1 MLRGG
6 SVLEMAAYLLL
17 FTLQLL
23 FGLIRPSLLQNISA
37 DLISVSPGANITLL
51 CNITNYSAI
60 SWYQMISAESR
71 RIISA
76 RQSSL
81 NKHFYV
87 DYNVDESH
95 FYLTESSS
103 SVSLVI
109 IGVRETD
116 LGFYYCG
123 GRNDETHIQFGKL
136 IRLNF
141 TGGSNNGS
149 SSEASDSQP
158 PARNVNDWIRN
169 VIVMCVCF
177 VSVLITICMCVFCSR
192 VLGKLTSCSFFSHTT
207 DSTDKNESI
216 HYASVQHKRRSRTS
230 ATKNTSDLDSVIYAS
245 VASQPQRH

>member
-1 MLRGG
+1 MSKCKITCKKCIKFYSRREGQDVGAEPVKVEGLKVSVHRFRGG
-6 SVLEMAAYLLL
+6 SVLEMAKYFLL

-51 CNITNYSAI
+51 CNITNYSQK
-60 SWYQMISAESR
+60 SWYQMISAGLR
-71 RIISA
+71 QIISA

-81 NKHFYV
+81 NKHFHSE
-87 DYNVDESH
+87 YNVDKSH
-95 FYLTESSS
+95 FDVTESS
-103 SVSLVI
+103 SLVI

-141 TGGSNNGS
+141 TGGSNNES

-158 PARNVNDWIRN
+158 PARNGTCWITN
-169 VIVMCVCF
+169 LILICVCSI
-177 VSVLITICMCVFCSR
+177 SVLIICMCVFCSR
-192 VLGKLTSCSFFSHTT
+192 VLDAAVTSPI
-207 DSTDKNESI
+207 STNK
-216 HYASVQHKRRSRTS
+216 
-230 ATKNTSDLDSVIYAS
+230 
-245 VASQPQRH
+245 

>member
-51 CNITNYSAI
+51 CNITNYSQK
-60 SWYQMISAESR
+60 SWYQMISAGLR
-71 RIISA
+71 QIISA

-192 VLGKLTSCSFFSHTT
+192 VLASSVTPPTPLISCQMLMTHNSSSPLLLYSFIFCF
-207 DSTDKNESI
+207 
-216 HYASVQHKRRSRTS
+216 
-230 ATKNTSDLDSVIYAS
+230 DLSMFI
-245 VASQPQRH
+245 RFILI

>member
-1 MLRGG
+1 
-6 SVLEMAAYLLL
+6 MATYLLL

-71 RIISA
+71 QIISA
-76 RQSSL
+76 RQKKL

-87 DYNVDESH
+87 DYNSDESH
-95 FYLTESSS
+95 FNLTESSS
-103 SVSLVI
+103 LVI
-109 IGVRETD
+109 YGVQETD
-116 LGFYYCG
+116 LGFYYCEV
-123 GRNDETHIQFGKL
+123 RNDTKHIQSVEK
-136 IRLNF
+136 IKLNF
-141 TGGSNNGS
+141 SGGSNNGS

-169 VIVMCVCF
+169 VTVMCVCF
-177 VSVLITICMCVFCSR
+177 ISVLITICMCVFCSR

-207 DSTDKNESI
+207 DSTDKDESI
-216 HYASVQHKRRSRTS
+216 HYTSVQYKRRSRTS
-230 ATKNTSDLDSVIYAS
+230 ATTNTSDLDSVIYAS